1 MRVHKSKLPD
11 SPAKPPNALLSR
23 KADGEGVFDFDGIL
37 EREDKF
43 QHDFTQA
50 SICSNAKHSDVDS
63 FYSDADLDNMS
74 YTNNDDDVADVHPND
89 DDSVEDDNY
98 SDDDS
103 DFSDGTYVSSDTS
116 QMDDND
122 DCLIYDFDED
132 VLSIS
137 DYKGNLP
144 NSTPRPF
151 PDEHVPFS
159 ENIYQRKSKKQSP
172 GTIAQLQISHL
183 FNRNKASI
191 AMHDELIDIIN
202 AYVESVNPSPTTK
215 LLHRRQFLDKMENS
229 FSTSDLKP
237 TY

>member
-89 DDSVEDDNY
+89 NDSVEDDNY

-103 DFSDGTYVSSDTS
+103 DFSDGTYVSSNTS

-122 DCLIYDFDED
+122 DC
-132 VLSIS
+132 
-137 DYKGNLP
+137 
-144 NSTPRPF
+144 
-151 PDEHVPFS
+151 
-159 ENIYQRKSKKQSP
+159 
-172 GTIAQLQISHL
+172 
-183 FNRNKASI
+183 
-191 AMHDELIDIIN
+191 
-202 AYVESVNPSPTTK
+202 
-215 LLHRRQFLDKMENS
+215 
-229 FSTSDLKP
+229 
-237 TY
+237 